1 MITIIFTI
9 LLSGSVSAANYTVG
23 PNSTHDYASI
33 NQAVSSSAAGDS
45 ITVYS
50 NNNNPY
56 IENVNIGKNLTIKA
70 NGTVTVQSI
79 NPGNVVFNINSGGSG
94 TTIQGFT
101 ITGATTSIGIYLNE
115 VNNCKILNN
124 KIINC
129 NNGISAYHSNNNQ
142 IIGNTITNT
151 GTGYA
156 YGIYIDGSSNKIS
169 GNKINLTGT
178 GIGDTRGIH
187 VWGNS
192 HEISKNTV
200 NISSSGTGGSYGI
213 ILNNDINSNP
223 GHHHIIS
230 GNTIS
235 TTSSAG
241 SNDAIDF
248 SSAFSNNA
256 YGNTVLSGSIKNTGD
271 DNHLNFNRII
281 GSVTI
286 INYIDEEFDSLYN
299 WYGSNAGPGNIFH
312 GNNISY
318 NPWLV
323 MNLISPSQ
331 MNTGSSIIIKADFT
345 RDSNGGVHNPSL
357 GHLQDGIKVLFT
369 TKIGTITTHAYT
381 VNGVAQ
387 ATLKSGIIYGTN
399 SISAE
404 LNNQKIQ
411 KSVKI
416 IDKVRPKVTYTY
428 PKNKA
433 TKVSRVKTIYLKFSE
448 KIKASI
454 NWSKI
459 TVKNKYGK
467 KIKIYKSINGNTLY
481 IKTGKRI
488 RYSYYTVYIPATA
501 IKDYSGNSMIKA
513 YTLRFKTGK

>member
-70 NGTVTVQSI
+70 NGAVTVQSI

-115 VNNCKILNN
+115 ASDCKILNN

-129 NNGISAYHSNNNQ
+129 NDGINAHRSNNNQ
-142 IIGNTITNT
+142 IVGNTIINT
-151 GTGYA
+151 GTGYS
-156 YGIYIDGSSNKIS
+156 YGIYLAGNSSKIS
-169 GNKINLTGT
+169 GNKINITGT
-178 GIGDTRGIH
+178 GSGDSRGIH

-213 ILNNDINSNP
+213 ILNHDNENNP

-235 TTSSAG
+235 TTSSTPINEAINFG
-241 SNDAIDF
+241 ST
-248 SSAFSNNA
+248 FSNNA
-256 YGNTVLSGSIKNTGD
+256 YGNTVLSGSIKNTGN
-271 DNHLNFNRII
+271 DNHLNFNSIL

-286 INYIDEEFDSLYN
+286 INDITEEFDALYN
-299 WYGSNAGPGNIFH
+299 WYGSNAGPGTIFT
-312 GNNISY
+312 GNISY
-318 NPWLV
+318 NPWLI
-323 MNLISPSQ
+323 MTLISPSQ
-331 MNTGSSIIIKADFT
+331 VNTGSSTTIKADFT
-345 RDSNGGVHNPSL
+345 HDSNGGVHNPLL

-369 TKIGTITTHAYT
+369 TKIGTITHAYT

-387 ATLKSGIIYGTN
+387 TTLKSGIIYGTTI
-399 SISAE
+399 ISAE

-433 TKVSRVKTIYLKFSE
+433 TKVSRVRTIYLKFSE

-513 YTLRFKTGK
+513 YTFRFKTGK